1 MSFLT
6 PEMRTR
12 ITFLF
17 VPVFILLLISSCTK
31 LERTTLGG
39 DLLPGTDRL
48 TTDTIILPVVTT
60 NYLEVDSSYIA
71 KADQHLLGFV
81 NDPMFGTTTASMYLQ
96 LLPTL
101 YPFTYAVAK
110 DSLFL
115 DSCVLSLSF
124 AGAYGDTS
132 AVSKVNV
139 YKITDPTFKSNRVY
153 RITEAP
159 DFSTGDF
166 LGTASFTVGDI
177 RRPYRAAYKADSVI
191 NQLRIRLSDA
201 FGRLLLDQ
209 DNINGA
215 FKNDTTFKNFL
226 NGLAIVTDSVTSGNV
241 INYFQLTG
249 ETTRLNLYYRQR
261 NREGKDDTT
270 VARFTFVNDTIR
282 SANANKIHR
291 NYAGSTAQ
299 PVINAGTPSSLVYVQ
314 AAPGTAVRVSIPGLD
329 TLSNRP
335 YIIHRAELVA
345 QQVYQGPLSI
355 ENMFVPPFLHM
366 SSFSTTGAVEPIP
379 FDQQYYM
386 ALATSNGASYLNL
399 QSDTMYTL
407 DFDYTGGGTN
417 FVRDAANNLIAEYR
431 LNMTSYLQNLVNN
444 KATKRDFKLSAPYIV
459 HFTAK
464 KASASYLNPLA
475 YGRVQLGGGS
485 HPTQKMYVRIY
496 YSKQ

>member
-6 PEMRTR
+6 PEMRR
-12 ITFLF
+12 KSSFLV
-17 VPVFILLLISSCTK
+17 VPVFILFLISSCTK

-48 TTDTIILPVVTT
+48 VTDTMILPVVTT
-60 NYLEVDSSYIA
+60 NYLEVDSTYIG

-81 NDPMFGTTTASMYLQ
+81 NDPMFGTTTASLYLQ

-101 YPFTYAVAK
+101 YPFSYAVSK

-124 AGAYGDTS
+124 AGSYGDTS
-132 AVSKVNV
+132 ALSKVSV
-139 YKITDPTFKSNRVY
+139 YKITDPTFKANRVY

-159 DFSTGDF
+159 NFSTGDL
-166 LGTASFTVGDI
+166 LGTASVTTNDI

-226 NGLAIVTDSVTSGNV
+226 NGFAIVADSVTSGNV

-249 ETTRLNLYYRQR
+249 ETTRLNLYYRQK

-270 VARFTFVNDTIR
+270 VARFTFVSDTVR
-282 SANANKIHR
+282 SANANKVHR

-314 AAPGTAVRVSIPGLD
+314 TAPGTAVRVSIPGLD

-345 QQVYQGPLSI
+345 QQVYQGPLSV
-355 ENMFVPPFLHM
+355 ENLFVPPFLHM
-366 SSFSTTGAVEPIP
+366 SSFSSTGAVEPIP

-386 ALATSNGASYLNL
+386 TPAGTLNL
-399 QSDTMYTL
+399 QADTMFTM

-431 LNMTSYLQNLVNN
+431 MNMTSYLQNLVNN

>member
-6 PEMRTR
+6 PEMRR
-12 ITFLF
+12 KSFLV
-17 VPVFILLLISSCTK
+17 VPLFILVLISSCTK

-48 TTDTIILPVVTT
+48 ITDTIILPVVTT
-60 NYLEVDSSYIA
+60 NYVEVDSTYIG

-101 YPFTYAVAK
+101 YPFTYPVAK

-124 AGAYGDTS
+124 TGAYGDTS

-139 YKITDPTFKSNRVY
+139 YKVSDPAFKANKVY

-159 DFSTGDF
+159 NFSTGDF
-166 LGTASFTVGDI
+166 LGTASFTTGDI

-226 NGLAIVTDSVTSGNV
+226 NGFAIVTDSVTSGNV

-270 VARFTFVNDTIR
+270 VARFTFVNDTVR

-299 PVINAGTPSSLVYVQ
+299 PVFNSGAPSSLVYVQ

-366 SSFSTTGAVEPIP
+366 SSFSSTGAVEPIP

-386 ALATSNGASYLNL
+386 NPAGTLNL
-399 QSDTMYTL
+399 QADTMYTM

-431 LNMTSYLQNLVNN
+431 MNMTSYLQNLVNN

>member
-6 PEMRTR
+6 PEMRR
-12 ITFLF
+12 KSFLV
-17 VPVFILLLISSCTK
+17 VPLFILVLISSCTK

-48 TTDTIILPVVTT
+48 ITDTIILPVVTT
-60 NYLEVDSSYIA
+60 NYIEVDSTYIG

-101 YPFTYAVAK
+101 YPFSYAVAK

-124 AGAYGDTS
+124 TGAYGDTS

-139 YKITDPTFKSNRVY
+139 YKVSDPAFKANKVY

-159 DFSTGDF
+159 NFSTGDF
-166 LGTASFTVGDI
+166 LGSASFTTADI

-209 DNINGA
+209 DNVNGA

-226 NGLAIVTDSVTSGNV
+226 NGFAIVTDSVTSGNV

-270 VARFTFVNDTIR
+270 VARFTFVNDTVR

-299 PVINAGTPSSLVYVQ
+299 PVINSGTPSSLVYVQ

-329 TLSNRP
+329 TLNNRP

-366 SSFSTTGAVEPIP
+366 SSFSSSGAVEPIP

-386 ALATSNGASYLNL
+386 TPAGTLNL
-399 QSDTMYTL
+399 QADTMYTM

-431 LNMTSYLQNLVNN
+431 MNMTSYLQNLVNN

>member
-6 PEMRTR
+6 PEMRSKSS
-12 ITFLF
+12 FLF
-17 VPVFILLLISSCTK
+17 FPLVIAILISSCTK

-39 DLLPGTDRL
+39 DLLPGGDRL
-48 TTDTIILPVVTT
+48 VTDTIILPVTTT
-60 NYLEVDSSYIA
+60 NYIEIDSTYSG
-71 KADQHLLGFV
+71 KADQHLLGFI

-124 AGAYGDTS
+124 TGAYGDTS

-139 YKITDPTFKSNRVY
+139 YKISDPTFKANKLY
-153 RITEAP
+153 RLTDAP
-159 DFSTGDF
+159 NFSTGDF
-166 LGTASFTVGDI
+166 LGSASVTVGDI
-177 RRPYRAAYKADSVI
+177 RRPYRAAYKADSVF

-209 DNINGA
+209 NNVNGA
-215 FKNDTTFKNFL
+215 FQNDTIFKNFL
-226 NGLAIVTDSVTSGNV
+226 NGFAIITDSVTSGNV

-299 PVINAGTPSSLVYVQ
+299 PILTAGVPSSLVYVQ
-314 AAPGTAVRVSIPGLD
+314 TAPGTAVRVSIPGLD
-329 TLSNRP
+329 TLTRGS

-345 QQVYQGPLSI
+345 QQVYQGPLTL
-355 ENMFVPPFLHM
+355 ENMFMPPFLHM
-366 SSFSTTGAVEPIP
+366 SSFAASGAVEPIP

-386 ALATSNGASYLNL
+386 TLGTSAGSFLNQQL
-399 QSDTMYTL
+399 DTIYT
-407 DFDYTGGGTN
+407 FDYDYAGGGTN
-417 FVRDAANNLIAEYR
+417 FIRDASNNLISEYR
-431 LNMTSYLQNLVNN
+431 MNMTSYIQNLVNN
-444 KATKRDFKLSAPYIV
+444 KTTRRDFKLSAPYIV

-464 KASASYLNPLA
+464 KASSTFLNPLA

-496 YSKQ
+496 YSKP

>member
-6 PEMRTR
+6 PEMRSKSS
-12 ITFLF
+12 FLF
-17 VPVFILLLISSCTK
+17 LPLVIAIIISSCTK

-39 DLLPGTDRL
+39 DLLPGGDRL
-48 TTDTIILPVVTT
+48 VTDTIILPVTTT
-60 NYLEVDSSYIA
+60 NYIEIDSTYSG
-71 KADQHLLGFV
+71 KADQHLLGFI

-101 YPFTYAVAK
+101 YPFSYPVSK

-124 AGAYGDTS
+124 TGAYGDTS

-139 YKITDPTFKSNRVY
+139 YKISDPTFKANKLY
-153 RITEAP
+153 RLTDAP
-159 DFSTGDF
+159 NFSTSDF
-166 LGTASFTVGDI
+166 LGSASVTVGDI
-177 RRPYRAAYKADSVI
+177 RRPYRAAYKEDSVF

-226 NGLAIVTDSVTSGNV
+226 NGFAIVADSLTSGNV

-249 ETTRLNLYYRQR
+249 ETTRLNLYYRLK
-261 NREGKDDTT
+261 NREGKDTNS

-282 SANANKIHR
+282 SANANKVHR

-299 PVINAGTPSSLVYVQ
+299 PVLTAGVPSSLVYVQ

-329 TLSNRP
+329 TLTRGS

-355 ENMFVPPFLHM
+355 ENMFLPPFLHM
-366 SSFSTTGAVEPIP
+366 SSFSASGAVEPIP

-386 ALATSNGASYLNL
+386 SPAATLNQQL
-399 QSDTMYTL
+399 DTMFT
-407 DFDYTGGGTN
+407 FDYGYTGGETN
-417 FVRDAANNLIAEYR
+417 FIRDASNNLISEYR
-431 LNMTSYLQNLVNN
+431 MNMTSYIQNLVNN
-444 KATKRDFKLSAPYIV
+444 KTTRRDFKLSAPYIV

-464 KASASYLNPLA
+464 KASSTNLNPLA

-496 YSKQ
+496 YSKP

>member
-1 MSFLT
+1 MNFLT
-6 PEMRTR
+6 PEMRRRTS
-12 ITFLF
+12 FLF
-17 VPVFILLLISSCTK
+17 VPLFIVILISSCTK

-39 DLLPGTDRL
+39 DLLPGSDRL
-48 TTDTIILPVVTT
+48 VTDTIILPVTTT
-60 NYLEVDSSYIA
+60 NYLEIDSTYIG
-71 KADQHLLGFV
+71 KADQHLLGFI

-124 AGAYGDTS
+124 TGAYGDTS

-139 YKITDPTFKSNRVY
+139 YKISDPTFKSNKLY
-153 RITEAP
+153 RLTDAP
-159 DFSTGDF
+159 NFSTGDF
-166 LGTASFTVGDI
+166 LGSASVTVGDI
-177 RRPYRAAYKADSVI
+177 RRPYRAAYKADSVF
-191 NQLRIRLSDA
+191 NQLRIRLDDT

-209 DNINGA
+209 NNVNGA
-215 FKNDTTFKNFL
+215 FQNDTIFKNFL
-226 NGLAIVTDSVTSGNV
+226 NGFAIVADSVTSGNV

-261 NREGKDDTT
+261 NKEGKDDTT

-291 NYAGSTAQ
+291 NYAGSIAQ
-299 PVINAGTPSSLVYVQ
+299 PVINAGVPSSLVYVQ
-314 AAPGTAVRVSIPGLD
+314 SAPGTAVRVSIPGLD
-329 TLSNRP
+329 TLTRGS

-355 ENMFVPPFLHM
+355 ENLFLPPFLHM
-366 SSFSTTGAVEPIP
+366 SSFSASGAVEPIP

-386 ALATSNGASYLNL
+386 TPAATLNQQL
-399 QSDTMYTL
+399 DTMFT
-407 DFDYTGGGTN
+407 FDYDYAGGGTN
-417 FVRDAANNLIAEYR
+417 FIRDASNNLISEYR
-431 LNMTSYLQNLVNN
+431 LNMTSYIQNLINN
-444 KATKRDFKLSAPYIV
+444 KTTRRDFKLSAPHIV
-459 HFTAK
+459 HFTEK
-464 KASASYLNPLA
+464 KASSSYLNPLA
-475 YGRVQLGGGS
+475 YGRVQIGGGS

-496 YSKQ
+496 YSKP

>member
-1 MSFLT
+1 MNFLT
-6 PEMRTR
+6 PEMRRRTS
-12 ITFLF
+12 FLF
-17 VPVFILLLISSCTK
+17 VPLVIVILISSCTK

-48 TTDTIILPVVTT
+48 VTDTIILPVTTT
-60 NYLEVDSSYIA
+60 NYLEIDSTYSG
-71 KADQHLLGFV
+71 KADQHLLGYI
-81 NDPMFGTTTASMYLQ
+81 NDPMFGKTTASMYLQ

-101 YPFTYAVAK
+101 YPFTYAVSK

-124 AGAYGDTS
+124 TGAYGDTS

-139 YKITDPTFKSNRVY
+139 YKISDPTFKANKLY
-153 RITEAP
+153 RLTDAP
-159 DFSTGDF
+159 NFSTGDF
-166 LGTASFTVGDI
+166 LGSASFTVGDI
-177 RRPYRAAYKADSVI
+177 RRPYRAAYKADSVF

-209 DNINGA
+209 NNINGA
-215 FKNDTTFKNFL
+215 FQNDTIFKNFL
-226 NGLAIVTDSVTSGNV
+226 NGFAIITDSVTSGNV

-261 NREGKDDTT
+261 NKEGKDDTT

-291 NYAGSTAQ
+291 NYAGSTAE
-299 PVINAGTPSSLVYVQ
+299 PVLSAGVPSSLVYVQ
-314 AAPGTAVRVSIPGLD
+314 TAPGTAVRVSIPGLD
-329 TLSNRP
+329 TLTRGS

-355 ENMFVPPFLHM
+355 ENMFLPPFLHM
-366 SSFSTTGAVEPIP
+366 SSFSASGAVESIP

-386 ALATSNGASYLNL
+386 TPASTLNQQL
-399 QSDTMYTL
+399 DTMFTFDY
-407 DFDYTGGGTN
+407 DYTGGGTN
-417 FVRDAANNLIAEYR
+417 FVRDASNNLISEYR
-431 LNMTSYLQNLVNN
+431 MNMTSYIQNLVNN
-444 KATKRDFKLSAPYIV
+444 KTTRRDFKLSAPYIV

-464 KASASYLNPLA
+464 KASSTSLNPLA

-496 YSKQ
+496 YSKP

>member
-6 PEMRTR
+6 PEMRSKSS
-12 ITFLF
+12 FLF
-17 VPVFILLLISSCTK
+17 FPLFIAILISSCTK

-39 DLLPGTDRL
+39 DLLPGADRL

-60 NYLEVDSSYIA
+60 NYLEIDSSYIA

-101 YPFTYAVAK
+101 YPFAYAVAK

-115 DSCVLSLSF
+115 DSCVLSF
-124 AGAYGDTS
+124 AFTGAYGDTN
-132 AVSKVNV
+132 AVSKVSV
-139 YKITDPTFKSNRVY
+139 YKISDPTFKANKVY
-153 RITEAP
+153 RLTEAP
-159 DFSTGDF
+159 NFSTGDL
-166 LGTASFTVGDI
+166 LGTSSFTVRDL
-177 RRPYRAAYKADSVI
+177 RTPYRAAFKADSVI

-209 DNINGA
+209 NNVTGA
-215 FKNDTTFKNFL
+215 FQNDTTFKNFL
-226 NGLAIVTDSVTSGNV
+226 NGFAIIADSVTSGNV

-249 ETTRLNLYYRQR
+249 ETTRLNLYYRQT
-261 NREGKDDTT
+261 NREGKIDTT

-299 PVINAGTPSSLVYVQ
+299 PVLTSGSPSSLVYLQ
-314 AAPGTAVRVSIPGLD
+314 TAPGSAVRVSVPGLD
-329 TLSNRP
+329 TLTTRP

-366 SSFSTTGAVEPIP
+366 SSFSASGAVEPIP
-379 FDQQYYM
+379 FDQQNYM
-386 ALATSNGASYLNL
+386 TNTFTLNQQL
-399 QSDTMYTL
+399 DTLYT
-407 DFDYTGGGTN
+407 FDNDYAGGYTN
-417 FVRDAANNLIAEYR
+417 FVRDASNNLVAEYR
-431 LNMTSYLQNLVNN
+431 MNMTSYIQNLVNN
-444 KATKRDFKLSAPYIV
+444 KATRRDFKLSAPYYV

-464 KASASYLNPLA
+464 KASQSYLNPLA